1 MNVLLLVS
9 GKRCCGK
16 DTFADFFQDYCKKKD
31 ITCMRFALAEECKA
45 LYAKENNI
53 SFEKLVR
60 DRGFK
65 ELHRTAMTQYFW
77 EKGVSFFEDKTLE
90 KICNTVSQVFIITDF
105 RLKSLYEKI
114 PLDRFNV
121 KTVRVNCSIDQREKR
136 GFKFDESKDT
146 DITETPRSIS
156 L

>member
-1 MNVLLLVS
+1 
-9 GKRCCGK
+9 
-16 DTFADFFQDYCKKKD
+16 
-31 ITCMRFALAEECKA
+31 MRFALAEECKA

-146 DITETPRSIS
+146 DITETGLDQFPFDTVLDNSGTLAEFESNVVKFCESIIINQKS
-156 L
+156 D